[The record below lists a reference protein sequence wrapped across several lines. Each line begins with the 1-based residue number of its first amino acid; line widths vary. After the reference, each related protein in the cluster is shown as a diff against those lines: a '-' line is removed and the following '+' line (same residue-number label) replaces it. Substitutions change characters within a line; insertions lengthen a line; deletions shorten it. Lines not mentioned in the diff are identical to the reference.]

1 MRVSL
6 KKKSLRIRGKIFD
19 LSEPRVMGIVNYT
32 PDSFFDGGRHKSPGD
47 VISTVAGM
55 VKDGADIVD
64 IGAVSTRPG
73 AKPVNSDEEKR
84 RLSEVLPLLRETFP
98 ELIISVDTFRTD
110 VAELAVREFGAD
122 IINDISSGDMDRKM
136 PETVAK
142 LQVPCI
148 AMHMQGTPL
157 TMQNDPQYTDVVNDI
172 INYFAAKISIM
183 RKLGVC
189 DIIVDPGFGF
199 GKTPEH
205 NYEIIRR
212 LEDFGILE
220 LPLLVGFSRKSMIW
234 KTIGSSPEDALAGTV
249 ALNTVALMKGAD
261 IIRVHDVREAG
272 DTIKIINRVR
282 HKISDII

>member
-172 INYFAAKISIM
+172 INYFAAKIRIM

-249 ALNTVALMKGAD
+249 ALNAVALMKGAD
-261 IIRVHDVREAG
+261 ILRVHDVREAG

-282 HKISDII
+282 HKIYDSI